1 MKFSKLIVLL
11 MVLALGVLLVN
22 CGGSKK
28 MAATD
33 KSGDQSVQKGGE
45 SDYDEIEK
53 LLGISDSK
61 TDDDKAK
68 AAGDDLISLLET
80 DEGKNTQPKPEKKE
94 TTSVVQTPDVAGKVE
109 TLQRELK
116 KKEMEI
122 ADLKAQLMLKE
133 EEIKRLKA
141 GSTATAS
148 FGSEKSISRISTTK
162 GNSYKASP
170 EYIAKYEEGLAL
182 FRERKYRDALAV
194 FEQLIAQDVE
204 NDYSDNAQ
212 YWVGECLFALG
223 RYQDAIIAFEKVFTY
238 RFSNKNDYAQFKI
251 GQCYFKL
258 GDKQRARLEFQQFL
272 DNYPKSELIG
282 RAEEYLAQL

>member
-1 MKFSKLIVLL
+1 MLVF
-11 MVLALGVLLVN
+11 ALSVFLVN

-28 MAATD
+28 MAASDT
-33 KSGDQSVQKGGE
+33 GVENTAQKGADD
-45 SDYDEIEK
+45 DYDEIEK
-53 LLGISDSK
+53 LLGISDTK
-61 TDDDKAK
+61 TAEDESK

-80 DEGKNTQPKPEKKE
+80 DEGKNTQPKQETKQTKPAPQKPAVAENLEKLRK
-94 TTSVVQTPDVAGKVE
+94 
-109 TLQRELK
+109 ELK

-122 ADLKAQLMLKE
+122 ADLKAQLMLKDE
-133 EEIKRLKA
+133 ELKRLKQGNS
-141 GSTATAS
+141 GSAS
-148 FGSEKSISRISTTK
+148 FSSEKSISRISSTR
-162 GNSYKASP
+162 GNGYKASP
-170 EYIAKYEEGLAL
+170 DYIAKYEEGLAL
-182 FRERKYRDALAV
+182 FRNRQYRDALKV

-212 YWVGECLFALG
+212 YWIGECLFALG

>member
-1 MKFSKLIVLL
+1 MKISKLFVL
-11 MVLALGVLLVN
+11 VLVFALSVFLVN

-28 MAATD
+28 MAASDT
-33 KSGDQSVQKGGE
+33 GAENTAQKGADD
-45 SDYDEIEK
+45 DYDEIEK
-53 LLGISDSK
+53 LLGISNTK
-61 TDDDKAK
+61 TAEDESK

-80 DEGKNTQPKPEKKE
+80 DEGKNTQPRQEAIQTQPAPQKPADADKLEKLRKE
-94 TTSVVQTPDVAGKVE
+94 M
-109 TLQRELK
+109 K

-122 ADLKAQLMLKE
+122 AELKAQLMLKDE
-133 EEIKRLKA
+133 ELKRLKQ
-141 GSTATAS
+141 GNSGLAS
-148 FGSEKSISRISTTK
+148 FSSEKSISRISSTR
-162 GNSYKASP
+162 GNGYKASP
-170 EYIAKYEEGLAL
+170 DYIAKYEEGLAL
-182 FRERKYRDALAV
+182 FRNRQYRDALKV

-212 YWVGECLFALG
+212 YWIGECLFALG